1 MFSATLSSRYSYSW
15 FTVGETS
22 HQRGGYSFLVTH
34 SCQAGAANPELW
46 NRRWRGGWPGS
57 VTPQTAVPA
66 EEPRAPGTWARPW
79 VFHPQSHLPTQ
90 GHHVKCHCLCHTH
103 LQRRRT
109 FGSKLF
115 KNLILSDES
124 LFVWSLFQCGT
135 RGMSLAVLGFRICAL
150 SAGAAGVISAR
161 GTSILHNVGGKSVQN
176 GIKIGQELQL
186 GMGR

>member
-1 MFSATLSSRYSYSW
+1 MER
-15 FTVGETS
+15 
-22 HQRGGYSFLVTH
+22 
-34 SCQAGAANPELW
+34 
-46 NRRWRGGWPGS
+46 WPGQEAS
-57 VTPQTAVPA
+57 SPGQQCLQKSPGHLGHGRRVP
-66 EEPRAPGTWARPW
+66 R
-79 VFHPQSHLPTQ
+79 PQSHLPTQ

-115 KNLILSDES
+115 KNLILSDET
-124 LFVWSLFQCGT
+124 LFVRNLLQCST